1 MNCVCF
7 CHTAAWIRSVQ
18 FSVSAVA
25 YSLRP
30 RGPQHTRFPVH
41 HQLSELAQTRAHWVG
56 DAIQPSHPLSFPSSA
71 FSISQNQGLF
81 QWVSSSHPVA
91 KVLDFQLQHQS
102 FQWIFRVISFR
113 IDWLDLLAVQETLKS
128 LLQNYSSK
136 VSILWC
142 SAFQLECQ
150 SNSHIHTWL
159 LEKP

>member
-30 RGPQHTRFPVH
+30 RGLQHTRFPVH

-113 IDWLDLLAVQETLKS
+113 MGWLDLLAVQETLKS
-128 LLQNYSSK
+128 LLQHHSSK
-136 VSILWC
+136 ASILWC
-142 SAFQLECQ
+142 SAFFIVHT
-150 SNSHIHTWL
+150 HIHTWL

>member
-30 RGPQHTRFPVH
+30 RGLQHSRVPVH

-91 KVLDFQLQHQS
+91 TVLDLQLQHQS

-113 IDWLDLLAVQETLKS
+113 IDGLIS
-128 LLQNYSSK
+128 LLSK
-136 VSILWC
+136 GLIQVFSRTTVQKHKFFSNQPSLG
-142 SAFQLECQ
+142 
-150 SNSHIHTWL
+150 SNSHSCM
-159 LEKP
+159 